1 MNWVGSSRR
10 ACSCWLLVAVLCLV
24 GRGARA
30 QAEVQPPQAAAPVP
44 SPPAPQPQRDRDAP
58 VISLLTFGP
67 GDEAFAKFGHNALLL
82 HDPTEQGESRDLVF
96 NYGTFAFNSPLLA
109 LDFLKGNLRY
119 WLSVSSLQRTVM
131 AYRAAN
137 RSVFVRR
144 LALAPEQAREVAR
157 FLYVNA
163 EPENR
168 YYRYDYYRDN
178 CSTRVR
184 DVIDR
189 IVAGG
194 LARASQGTTPFSYR
208 DHTRRL
214 TEGSPLLYFGLDLA
228 MGPYIDRPL
237 SEWEAM
243 FLPAE
248 LDAKVLKLPL
258 EDAGKARPLVGA
270 TRTLFKATRTDPP
283 AVPTL
288 SIGRFL
294 VPGLVL
300 GALLYALGRVRSR
313 WAGWAFAASTAVL
326 GLLAGL
332 AGALLI
338 ALWAFTDHEVTYYNQ
353 NILLCPVWLVAL
365 PVLAWDLARAVPRR
379 ARLVVAWFAAAG
391 ASALIALLIQVVAPS
406 SQHNGPALALLAPLW
421 IGAALGAWERGG
433 RPTFKHIVRARD

>member
-1 MNWVGSSRR
+1 MGSSRR
-10 ACSCWLLVAVLCLV
+10 ACLCWLLVTALCLV

-30 QAEVQPPQAAAPVP
+30 QAELQPPAQSSAPARP
-44 SPPAPQPQRDRDAP
+44 EPPAPQPPRDRDAP

-67 GDEAFAKFGHNALLL
+67 GDEAFAKFGHNALLV
-82 HDPTEQGESRDLVF
+82 HDPTEQGEARDLVF

-119 WLSVSSLQRTVM
+119 WLSVGSLQRTVM

-189 IVAGG
+189 TLAGA

-214 TEGSPLLYFGLDLA
+214 TEGSLLLYFGLDLA
-228 MGPYIDRPL
+228 MGPNIDRPL

-248 LDAKVLKLPL
+248 LDGKVLTLPI
-258 EDAGKARPLVGA
+258 EHEGKTQPLVGA
-270 TRTLFKATRTDPP
+270 VRTLFKATRTDPP
-283 AVPTL
+283 ATPTL
-288 SIGRFL
+288 SIWRFL
-294 VPGLVL
+294 
-300 GALLYALGRVRSR
+300 
-313 WAGWAFAASTAVL
+313 
-326 GLLAGL
+326 
-332 AGALLI
+332 
-338 ALWAFTDHEVTYYNQ
+338 
-353 NILLCPVWLVAL
+353 
-365 PVLAWDLARAVPRR
+365 
-379 ARLVVAWFAAAG
+379 
-391 ASALIALLIQVVAPS
+391 
-406 SQHNGPALALLAPLW
+406 
-421 IGAALGAWERGG
+421 
-433 RPTFKHIVRARD
+433 